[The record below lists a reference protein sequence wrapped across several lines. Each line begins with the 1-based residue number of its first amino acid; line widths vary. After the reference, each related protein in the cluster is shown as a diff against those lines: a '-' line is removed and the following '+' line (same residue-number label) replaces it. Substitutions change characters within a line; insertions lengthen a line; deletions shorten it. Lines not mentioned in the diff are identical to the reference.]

1 MHFPKALVTTLAFVL
16 SFAIVEVSSTQCA
29 QAAMIATSQ
38 AVADLGRSQNLETVH
53 EFLHREQV
61 QRELTKRGVSP
72 GEAEARVASLSDF
85 ELQKMAGNIKT
96 APAGADVIVISLTTL
111 LLIIIIVLLL
121 RR

>member
-1 MHFPKALVTTLAFVL
+1 MRFPKALVTTLVFVL
-16 SFAIVEVSSTQCA
+16 SFAMVEVTCTQSA

-38 AVADLGRSQNLETVH
+38 AVADLGRAQNLETVH

-72 GEAEARVASLSDF
+72 GEAETRIASLSNF
-85 ELQKMAGNIKT
+85 ELQKMAGDIRT
-96 APAGADVIVISLTTL
+96 APAGADVIVISLGTL
-111 LLIIIIVLLL
+111 LLIIIIILLL